1 VFDPGQLARDRHG
14 PDADRLIVAR
24 LNGIARRHGRR
35 ELTEAETAT
44 AAAELRTVASGRGD
58 LLAEVA
64 GIKLGFYEGRP
75 EEVRARIEAELCRLA
90 GADESLIPRW
100 TEEGRRRAEAAQL
113 PPFSRPRRAPRR
125 L

>member
-1 VFDPGQLARDRHG
+1 MARDRHA

-35 ELTEAETAT
+35 QLTEAETA
-44 AAAELRTVASGRGD
+44 AATAELRTVAGGRGD

-64 GIKLGFYEGRP
+64 GIGLGFYEGRP
-75 EEVRARIEAELCRLA
+75 EELRARTEAELCRLA

-100 TEEGRRRAEAAQL
+100 TEEGRRRAEAARA
-113 PPFSRPRRAPRR
+113 PPFSRPGRAPRR
-125 L
+125 S